1 MNSSPRQMLTDYF
14 HFEYSE
20 SLTSILQLMT
30 VDCSFYVETH
40 GVKLQGLNQVSTM
53 LQRLW
58 DKHAWVKYD
67 QSQWVEGRLDQDIAV
82 RFNATNKLQD
92 GTLVN
97 KSNCNFF
104 PWKTACFLP

>member
-1 MNSSPRQMLTDYF
+1 
-14 HFEYSE
+14 
-20 SLTSILQLMT
+20 MT

-82 RFNATNKLQD
+82 RFNVTNKLQD

-97 KSNCNFF
+97 KFNCNLFTLENGLF
-104 PWKTACFLP
+104 STVRVYMVGLNTLNKVD